1 MLLVDDRLKA
11 ARDHAAAGRH
21 DNAVLL
27 FESVLDVS
35 PGNVEA
41 LAGLIEA
48 RLAGG
53 DLEAAQALLLKGASL
68 SGQDVGLLTLAAKV
82 GLLTGDEKEAER
94 LVDRALALDPFHI
107 QAVLLKSE
115 VLADEGRV
123 SEVED
128 LLNKV
133 RARTNDPRILE
144 GIASLYFKHGL
155 FGPALLLAQEAHD
168 LSPLDA
174 SSNALV
180 GRILRALGDHG
191 KATLFLETAHLQDPS
206 NLEHLIDLADNSA
219 STGLLS
225 EARRIANRAIAL
237 YPAAMPAWLCH
248 ISIRAKLGEAAA
260 ALKDFAPVAKAAE
273 NRMDAMLTLAAAYR
287 LAGQPEKTVQLLDPL
302 LKGGDPL
309 EPAVRARLVNLLHD
323 AYLSAGEIEKVP
335 PILSETVCACLGISN
350 EDSADLETFEDRLDK
365 TAMVIDPGLN
375 SLEFMVMARFIGK
388 AARGFETPVIG
399 PSGMAQL
406 AGLLGYRNYLAN
418 DTSEEHGAKQAFSHA
433 VPVSRLLGL
442 PAEIRGGLHS
452 GAYLPAREQ
461 DLHKWRH
468 ALQEFPRPWIGIAW
482 NETPTGLALDPLL
495 KALPSSSGTLVSTIW
510 DQGRSQLQG
519 HSGIIDA
526 GKHFQNLED
535 LAALLQVLDLVVG
548 PDGLVLHAAGA
559 AGTPGLALVENIVPW
574 YWHAEDGKSIWYPS
588 IDVIRAPR
596 SDHWSLVMPMLAQEM
611 AARMTP
617 HL

>member
-27 FESVLDVS
+27 FESVLDVA

-41 LAGLIEA
+41 LSGLVEA

-68 SGQDVGLLTLAAKV
+68 SGQDPGLLTLAAKV
-82 GLLTGDEKEAER
+82 GLLSGDETEAER
-94 LVDRALALDPFHI
+94 LVDHALALDPFHI

-115 VLADEGRV
+115 RLASQGRV
-123 SEVED
+123 FEVED

-133 RARTNDPRILE
+133 RARTQDPQILA
-144 GIASLYFKHGL
+144 GIANLYFKHGL

-174 SSNALV
+174 PANALV
-180 GRILRALGDHG
+180 GRILTALGDHA
-191 KATLFLETAHLQDPS
+191 KATPFLETAHLQDPS
-206 NLEHLIDLADNSA
+206 NLEHLIGLADNSA
-219 STGLLS
+219 ATGLLS

-237 YPAAMPAWLCH
+237 YPTAMPAWLCQ
-248 ISIRAKLGEAAA
+248 ISIRAKLGEAAD
-260 ALKDFAPVAKAAE
+260 ALKEFAPVAKAAE
-273 NRMDAMLTLAAAYR
+273 NRVDAILTLGAAYR
-287 LAGQPEKTVQLLDPL
+287 LAGQPAKTMQLLEPL
-302 LKGGDPL
+302 LNGGEPL

-323 AYLSAGEIEKVP
+323 AYLSAGELEKVP
-335 PILSETVCACLGISN
+335 PILSETVGTCLGISVA
-350 EDSADLETFEDRLDK
+350 ESIDHETLRDRLDK

-375 SLEFMVMARFIGK
+375 TLEFMVMARFIGK
-388 AARGFETPVIG
+388 TARGFDTPVVG
-399 PSGMAQL
+399 PSGLAQL

-418 DTSEEHGAKQAFSHA
+418 DTSEEHGAKTAFSHA
-433 VPVSRLLGL
+433 VPVSRLLGV
-442 PAEIRGGLHS
+442 PAVIRGGLHS
-452 GAYLPAREQ
+452 EPYLPALEQ
-461 DLHKWRH
+461 DLHKWRR
-468 ALQEFPRPWIGIAW
+468 ALEEFPRPWIGISW

-495 KALPSSSGTLVSTIW
+495 KALPTTPGTLVSTIW

-526 GKHFQNLED
+526 GKHFQNLDD
-535 LAALLQVLDLVVG
+535 LAALLQVLDVVVG

-559 AGTPGLALVENIVPW
+559 AGTPGLALVEHIAPW

-596 SDHWSLVMPMLAQEM
+596 TEHWSLVMPMVAQQIKSG
-611 AARMTP
+611 MTP